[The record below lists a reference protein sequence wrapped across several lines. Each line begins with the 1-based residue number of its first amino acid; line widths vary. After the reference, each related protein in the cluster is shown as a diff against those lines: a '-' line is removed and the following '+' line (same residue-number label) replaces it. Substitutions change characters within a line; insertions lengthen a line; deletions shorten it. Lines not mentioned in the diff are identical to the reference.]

1 MTKLVQEGG
10 GDGGE
15 ALRGGPRS
23 DATAALS
30 LIGIFRIG
38 RLEAITILLVSSRFP
53 GFPWRLRSREARP
66 LAPQTDPI

>member
-1 MTKLVQEGG
+1 MMTKLVQEGG

-38 RLEAITILLVSSRFP
+38 RLEAITACFFQISGISLEVAES
-53 GFPWRLRSREARP
+53 
-66 LAPQTDPI
+66 